1 MTGATDKAVKL
12 PITVKVV
19 YSAGAYNTG
28 AVIGLRASST
38 SSAEAAADRL
48 VDKLVDRLKLKP
60 GQLCAKPAP
69 AKDCSVGMTMWLID
83 ANGGAS

>member
-1 MTGATDKAVKL
+1 MVHA
-12 PITVKVV
+12 
-19 YSAGAYNTG
+19 
-28 AVIGLRASST
+28 
-38 SSAEAAADRL
+38 AEVDQKL
-48 VDKLVDRLKLKP
+48 VDKLKLKP